1 MINTKNKLYG
11 VILISVVLILIGTIV
26 NAKYIIEN
34 RFDIANIDIDR
45 TKPIIEIINIE
56 NSNIGYENYANKT
69 HKIDITVKIKDKNLE
84 KVFWDKEHV
93 KIKINDKYVEI
104 KNIEFIKLQDLKQEK
119 IYKIKLSN
127 INENGKLGIEVI
139 NGTAIDTSKL
149 ENDKLEFDTNIVID
163 NIAPSGIF
171 QENKIEDG
179 KVQAIINLS
188 ENIRKLDGWEF
199 SEDKLKIEKEFTNN
213 VSYELPIVDYAGNK
227 SIVNIDIVQATYINI
242 IYASHNSVVGWTFGY
257 GNYDIAGE
265 EAIKEDPIHKTEAL
279 AFNISGNVDDDFVQ
293 ASSYIYTYWG
303 EGSKGKCMDTSMV
316 YNYGYNPENGIYK
329 SMKSDDLVTINGKKY
344 FQFGGS
350 GINSYEN
357 GDINGNDI
365 IPIDISIQYLYGICG
380 INFRLKD
387 YSQFSV
393 VYQIFVD
400 KVGWINAC
408 SDGQE
413 CMYDKVSPMSAFR
426 IALIP
431 KSEKQYVIDTWNK
444 DIGSYDFNR

>member
-1 MINTKNKLYG
+1 MG
-11 VILISVVLILIGTIV
+11 
-26 NAKYIIEN
+26 
-34 RFDIANIDIDR
+34 
-45 TKPIIEIINIE
+45 IEI
-56 NSNIGYENYANKT
+56 
-69 HKIDITVKIKDKNLE
+69 
-84 KVFWDKEHV
+84 
-93 KIKINDKYVEI
+93 
-104 KNIEFIKLQDLKQEK
+104 
-119 IYKIKLSN
+119 
-127 INENGKLGIEVI
+127 I

-257 GNYDIAGE
+257 GNYDIAGA

-357 GDINGNDI
+357 GDINGNNI